1 MQTDLWREGGGGVG
15 APPPPPSPHHLKAA
29 CGYTQ
34 KGVNDKGVG
43 VMAKCPAITG
53 KGEPCKGYVHPGHT
67 YCPAH
72 DPARDEARKRSASK
86 AGRSR
91 AGSEL
96 HTLKQKLIQLGDD
109 VMDGSAH
116 RGDAAVAAQC
126 YGVAI
131 KAVEA
136 EVKVRELQEARLIE
150 TQLKIEEQRELVA
163 RLEALEEVLDE
174 RKQGTGG
181 YYSAR

>member
-1 MQTDLWREGGGGVG
+1 V
-15 APPPPPSPHHLKAA
+15 
-29 CGYTQ
+29 
-34 KGVNDKGVG
+34 
-43 VMAKCPAITG
+43 AKCHAITA
-53 KGEPCKGYVHPGHT
+53 KGEPCRGLVQPGND

-72 DPARDEARKRSASK
+72 DPTRAEARKRSASK

-96 HTLKQKLIQLGDD
+96 HMLKQKLIQLGDD
-109 VMDGSAH
+109 VMEGSAL

-136 EVKVRELQEARLIE
+136 EVKVRELQESRLVE
-150 TQLKIEEQRELVA
+150 TQLKVEEQRELLG
-163 RLEALEEVLDE
+163 RMEEVE
-174 RKQGTGG
+174 RLLADKKERDRGWG
-181 YYSAR
+181 